1 MMTKYNGYQ
10 SKRAFVRNILIL
22 ISLTIP
28 FIRINGHSLLR
39 FDISE
44 LILYFFGLVIPI
56 NNFFFL
62 LLVTLFFT
70 FLFFFITV
78 VYGRIWCGWLCP
90 QTITM
95 DITSFLDKKRD
106 KSGKKPSTFF

>member
-90 QTITM
+90 RQSQWISPRFW
-95 DITSFLDKKRD
+95 IKKQINLA
-106 KSGKKPSTFF
+106 KNSSTFF